1 MVVWNQN
8 YNISKVCLYMGVH
21 YTILFPCDLNF
32 HYRQLSWKGGWENA
46 LRYHYPLLLSV
57 ICASA
62 WKEESF
68 DGNKEEVGTPGVG
81 GARKGGQQGAG
92 CPGHLSFLYA
102 STSGLP
108 WAHVSILDDK
118 GFFFFFFSDLSS
130 KVLDLRYVTYCV
142 LSSRREFTPGPWV
155 RDRSRVTA
163 RGPQTAWTLDHCRVT
178 SRSSES
184 SSGSVSSVSG
194 GC

>member
-1 MVVWNQN
+1 MAGRKLLGTITRCCYQSSVPQHERK
-8 YNISKVCLYMGVH
+8 KVLMGIKRKWGH
-21 YTILFPCDLNF
+21 L
-32 HYRQLSWKGGWENA
+32 GWEGPEKA
-46 LRYHYPLLLSV
+46 VSR
-57 ICASA
+57 
-62 WKEESF
+62 E
-68 DGNKEEVGTPGVG
+68 
-81 GARKGGQQGAG
+81 AG
-92 CPGHLSFLYA
+92 CPGHLSFLYT

-108 WAHVSILDDK
+108 WAHVSILDDE

-163 RGPQTAWTLDHCRVT
+163 RGPQTAWTLNHCRVT
-178 SRSSES
+178 SRSSER